1 MEKKKAL
8 AAVMATMLI
17 ASSLTA
23 CGGTKDTEN
32 MDASQTSSAQ
42 TQAVSLDGDKTTTV
56 KTVKMGDNDVEVE
69 VTDIGKTGTFTFWSA
84 YTGDSAIWEQKRV
97 DAFNEAYADLGIK
110 CDLQFVPDGAGINN
124 GKLLS
129 AIAGGTAPDLIVTD
143 NSISC
148 YQYAAEGSF
157 MGLDAVLVEID
168 LDVSSFF
175 EGCKDVMYY
184 NDVCY
189 LIPQDTNVIMLYY
202 NPEIAKEC
210 GLDPENPP
218 KTIEELDSWS
228 DAMTV
233 KAADG
238 SYNRL
243 GIVPWLDSGNEA
255 FILPYLFGADPYD
268 KTTGKVDLTSDKM
281 LNYMAWIQGYA
292 KKYDPEKIN
301 AFTSGL
307 GQMFSPD
314 HPFMTGKVGM
324 TITGNWFSEALK
336 EYAPDVPYEVCA
348 VPVPEGG
355 RANSTTFGTNVFAI
369 PAGTDP
375 DKAQLAALFI
385 KFAEQGSIN
394 EDNFSVWRSIPVID
408 AAFDDVSLTKNGD
421 EMYALERKIA
431 NSPENGIPA
440 LCSVS
445 AELSNQFI
453 ALRQNMIY
461 NPDADAKAA
470 LQTLQDQMQAT
481 MDAK

>member
-157 MGLDAVLVEID
+157 MGLDAVLDEID

-292 KKYDPEKIN
+292 K
-301 AFTSGL
+301 
-307 GQMFSPD
+307 
-314 HPFMTGKVGM
+314 
-324 TITGNWFSEALK
+324 
-336 EYAPDVPYEVCA
+336 
-348 VPVPEGG
+348 
-355 RANSTTFGTNVFAI
+355 
-369 PAGTDP
+369 
-375 DKAQLAALFI
+375 
-385 KFAEQGSIN
+385 
-394 EDNFSVWRSIPVID
+394 
-408 AAFDDVSLTKNGD
+408 
-421 EMYALERKIA
+421 
-431 NSPENGIPA
+431 
-440 LCSVS
+440 
-445 AELSNQFI
+445 
-453 ALRQNMIY
+453 NMIRKKLM
-461 NPDADAKAA
+461 PLLLDWDRCSP
-470 LQTLQDQMQAT
+470 LIIRL
-481 MDAK
+481 